1 MNKYFVIYFF
11 LIIGHRDI
19 YSFDFGF
26 LFVPI
31 VYTSY
36 SFLNYFWGDNK
47 YKKEYINI
55 PMSLE
60 KKYISSVYCYFGK
73 NFFDRAKIIN
83 FYQNYACLKKTTVVP
98 FFASMIVPYTI
109 NKISGKDGVSVSD
122 VFMGL
127 FIQFATTL
135 LVESILCN
143 MNNFSV
149 EKSVD
154 EFRSNTSIKSKLF
167 VSSFF
172 KKYVTTY
179 IRALHSDEILE
190 KNKDLY
196 EMKGV
201 YFNFID
207 MEKMI
212 DKNSTEINN
221 YTSIFYSYMN
231 TIYDKYLNRTIVD
244 NNLSDIVCAMRSLS
258 SKISKIFMLCK
269 NISTLLED
277 NEKYIIYE
285 EKFLFSICPINVFLS
300 NDNFLLGLN
309 VANDYVDS
317 VIFALTKKESELF
330 SFITQSEFKDYKK
343 VVDLYNSYK
352 KNLFKKNVIIDNCFK
367 KKNILISWFNS
378 LDIVQEKKRIIEED
392 IRTIE
397 SVKLLLDN
405 ILMIEQDIKKNEKM
419 YYNLTSSWYFKSI
432 SYDPISFVNL
442 YSYSF
447 DDMKSYINLL
457 QCKSNKIINLIN
469 SINLTKEK
477 FNFVYTKGEKLKTMF
492 HEVSQLSSFT
502 KFANKENFEQSVS
515 NFNYKNE
522 KYQADSDFIILT
534 KRGYLEQEYKNKDEI
549 FFRRWIDV
557 LSDFKIVE
565 NVYLSKKNAL
575 YDFKN
580 HIMEY
585 KNNIFFEI
593 IFKNFTVSESYK
605 NYIEYFLFLNK
616 EIFGDMDTNIYK
628 EKKEELLQEEKKQTC
643 HIENNNKEFKK
654 IAQLVLFEDSCLLNN
669 PLHFL
674 PAQLNYIIT
683 NYKNLLY
690 ENNFFMQNNLELILK
705 NDVSLNE
712 YFLKIDISNF
722 QEHIQVLS
730 QYHRIFIF

>member
-1 MNKYFVIYFF
+1 
-11 LIIGHRDI
+11 
-19 YSFDFGF
+19 
-26 LFVPI
+26 
-31 VYTSY
+31 
-36 SFLNYFWGDNK
+36 
-47 YKKEYINI
+47 
-55 PMSLE
+55 
-60 KKYISSVYCYFGK
+60 
-73 NFFDRAKIIN
+73 
-83 FYQNYACLKKTTVVP
+83 
-98 FFASMIVPYTI
+98 
-109 NKISGKDGVSVSD
+109 
-122 VFMGL
+122 
-127 FIQFATTL
+127 
-135 LVESILCN
+135 
-143 MNNFSV
+143 
-149 EKSVD
+149 
-154 EFRSNTSIKSKLF
+154 
-167 VSSFF
+167 
-172 KKYVTTY
+172 
-179 IRALHSDEILE
+179 
-190 KNKDLY
+190 
-196 EMKGV
+196 
-201 YFNFID
+201 
-207 MEKMI
+207 
-212 DKNSTEINN
+212 
-221 YTSIFYSYMN
+221 
-231 TIYDKYLNRTIVD
+231 
-244 NNLSDIVCAMRSLS
+244 
-258 SKISKIFMLCK
+258 MLCK